1 VSPSPGPLILN
12 PAAAVDLRI
21 PGLPRPLQLYVH
33 GAQDRFV
40 SRRIREEGIWEP
52 FETSLVLRLL
62 RPGDVCVDVGAN
74 VGYFSVLAASVV
86 GAQGAVFAFEPEPA
100 NYHLLRANAELNG
113 LDHCITAVEAALSD
127 AAGEGQLFLSA
138 DNLGDHQV
146 YAGYEQRS
154 SVPIALLHGSQYLAG
169 RLQRL
174 DLLKVDTQGA
184 EFQVMA
190 GLLPLL
196 QSLAQP
202 PRIIIELT
210 PHSLRQAGAS
220 GRALI
225 ELLATLG
232 QPMWIIDHIEGRFA
246 ASSAEELALWCDN
259 WDTVAEARGFMNI
272 MVGASG

>member
-1 VSPSPGPLILN
+1 MSPLPRSALD
-12 PAAAVDLRI
+12 PASAVDLRI
-21 PGLPRPLQLYVH
+21 PGLPRPLRLYVH
-33 GAQDRFV
+33 GEQDQYV
-40 SRRIREEGIWEP
+40 SRRIRAEGVWEP
-52 FETSLVLRLL
+52 FETSLVLGLL

-74 VGYFSVLAASVV
+74 IGYFSVLAASVV
-86 GAQGAVFAFEPEPA
+86 GAQGAVFAFEPDPD
-100 NYHLLRANAELNG
+100 NYRLLCANAELNG
-113 LDHCITAVEAALSD
+113 MQHCITAVAAALSD
-127 AAGEGQLFLSA
+127 VAGEGQLFLSA

-146 YAGYEQRS
+146 YAGDNQRN
-154 SVPIALLHGSQYLAG
+154 SVPIALIRGSQYLAE

-184 EFQVMA
+184 EFQVMS

-196 QSLAQP
+196 MALPQP

-220 GRALI
+220 GRALL

-232 QPMWIIDHIEGRFA
+232 QPMWIIDHIEGRIA

-259 WDTVAEARGFMNI
+259 WDAVAEARGFMNI
-272 MVGASG
+272 LVGPAP